1 MSEPSRKSVGV
12 RIDDLKSG
20 VKSGIQIASR
30 MGFTAAEIAADTQ
43 EVDPRELGE
52 SGRRHLARLVRSGN
66 MAFAS
71 LSHNARFADLTN
83 VAQLDRAVDST
94 REAIRLAAD
103 MGVSTLSKGLGPLW
117 SIDERD
123 RETVI
128 AALQDVSHYA
138 ERFGTTLA
146 IHSRFGGDGSLAELV
161 DRLANP
167 SLQIAIDPG
176 ELVSAGVDPLA
187 ALNATGEQLALAYV
201 RDAQVGTPDHAGME
215 VALGHGELDV
225 HAYVASLS
233 LHSKL
238 PAPILRRSDA
248 SNALADIA
256 ADKQYLL
263 NVMPF

>member
-30 MGFTAAEIAADTQ
+30 IGFTAAEIAADTQ

-66 MAFAS
+66 MTFAS

-83 VAQLDRAVDST
+83 ITQLDRAVDST

-103 MGVSTLSKGLGPLW
+103 MGVPTLSKGLGPLW
-117 SIDERD
+117 SINERD
-123 RETVI
+123 RESVV
-128 AALQDVSHYA
+128 AALQDVSQYA

-146 IHSRFGGDGSLAELV
+146 IHSRFGGSDSLVELV
-161 DRLANP
+161 NKLATP
-167 SLQIAIDPG
+167 GLQIAIDPG
-176 ELVSAGVDPLA
+176 ELVSAGIDPLA
-187 ALNATGEQLALAYV
+187 AMNATGEQLALAYV
-201 RDAQVGTPDHAGME
+201 RDAQVGTPEHAGME
-215 VALGHGELDV
+215 VALGQGALDV
-225 HAYVASLS
+225 AAYLAHLS
-233 LHSKL
+233 LHKNL

-248 SNALADIA
+248 SNAPSDIA
-256 ADKQYLL
+256 TDKQYLL
-263 NVMPF
+263 DAMLF